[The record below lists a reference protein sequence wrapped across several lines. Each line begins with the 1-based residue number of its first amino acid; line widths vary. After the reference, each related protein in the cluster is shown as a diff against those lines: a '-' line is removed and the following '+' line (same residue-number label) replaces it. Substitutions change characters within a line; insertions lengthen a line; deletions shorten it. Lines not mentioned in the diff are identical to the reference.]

1 MVMLILGKRPI
12 WQQLW
17 SFRGQI
23 SVSSSDSCQIRAI
36 PTDKL
41 DPAACLFMLV
51 GQLDSQVGNKR
62 NMRRQRHYRF
72 RDQNNSYSTRREK
85 REKILRKSPQYSILS

>member
-62 NMRRQRHYRF
+62 EHA
-72 RDQNNSYSTRREK
+72 
-85 REKILRKSPQYSILS
+85 PAAALSVSGPK